1 MGKCKKERR
10 PNERIHGDERIK
22 MYDIKGGGGVEGG
35 WGDKFECMR
44 GQELAKKKRD
54 EQDTERDRES
64 MNNSKR
70 SF

>member
-44 GQELAKKKRD
+44 GQELAKK
-54 EQDTERDRES
+54 S
-64 MNNSKR
+64 AMNKILSEIGSR
-70 SF
+70 